1 MLRWSVGTCWTLPS
15 RGGEASTPSGQS
27 SLGSAH
33 GDLTPHLLLL
43 HWKEPR
49 RVQNAGAGRGFGEPL
64 VQPPH
69 LTEGETEAW
78 RRNGIFQSHTAQ
90 PWSDGVWSGHS
101 MLLNPPPPAKRAGL
115 GWACTDVGTLICSLE
130 LCRRVPGELEG
141 VIEHALASSRTGFEP
156 CSMPSTNTICLL
168 HW

>member
-1 MLRWSVGTCWTLPS
+1 MMLRWSVGTCWTLPS

-27 SLGSAH
+27 SPGSAR
-33 GDLTPHLLLL
+33 GDLTPHLPLLP
-43 HWKEPR
+43 WEEPR
-49 RVQNAGAGRGFGEPL
+49 RVQNAGAGRGFGEPP
-64 VQPPH
+64 VQPSH

-90 PWSDGVWSGHS
+90 PWSDGVWSSHS
-101 MLLNPPPPAKRAGL
+101 TLLNPPPLAKRAGL
-115 GWACTDVGTLICSLE
+115 DWACTDVGTPICSLE
-130 LCRRVPGELEG
+130 LGRGVPSELE
-141 VIEHALASSRTGFEP
+141 HTLASSRTGFEP